1 MTALIEPA
9 LARRQLFHATQS
21 IADQRPD
28 TPNNRR
34 GNQVE
39 YLAPIGCT
47 LSPGYEE
54 RIHEVRDTLSDRLQ
68 RNRILDPA
76 FTSDAVPE
84 SIDEHDQVAVWY
96 RRLGTAIDELIDG
109 CTTTPPD
116 GRVRPMHTP
125 AQDMRRDML
134 DQQLPRQANTDSQTL
149 SAATSPVY

>member
-9 LARRQLFHATQS
+9 LTRRQLFHATES
-21 IADQRPD
+21 ITHRCPD
-28 TPNNRR
+28 TLSNRR

-68 RNRILDPA
+68 RNRVLNPA
-76 FTSDAVPE
+76 FTPDAVPE
-84 SIDEHDQVAVWY
+84 PIDEHGQVAVWY
-96 RRLGTAIDELIDG
+96 RWLGTALDELIDG

-116 GRVRPMHTP
+116 GRGRAMHTP
-125 AQDMRRDML
+125 AQDMRRHML
-134 DQQLPRQANTDSQTL
+134 DQQLPRQVNTDSQTL